1 MKHHTLTSVAILLL
15 ALTYTV
21 SAKDKYSDKEKY
33 SDKNK
38 IVIKEKD
45 MLRKSIVFD
54 KKTPDVFYCPMQ
66 KPSGLNKLIVRS
78 RPLYKLCEFEG
89 LPLPEDY
96 KSDCYDDIDESD
108 YACKEKYRIMQRIKL
123 NEQQQSLTTSNHGEE
138 A

>member
-1 MKHHTLTSVAILLL
+1 MFYLFAGPAGTYFVVKIASNHKIIKMKHHTLASVAILLL

-66 KPSGLNKLIVRS
+66 KPSGLNKLIVR
-78 RPLYKLCEFEG
+78 
-89 LPLPEDY
+89 
-96 KSDCYDDIDESD
+96 
-108 YACKEKYRIMQRIKL
+108 
-123 NEQQQSLTTSNHGEE
+123 
-138 A
+138 